1 MKHYR
6 VILLLMLLI
15 PVLSG
20 CNNGQ
25 MLSDMTIVQSM
36 AVDRV
41 GRDISVTLEYLN
53 LSKSTGAT
61 DSISNNITADV
72 SGRGSNLSD
81 SIFSASSS
89 LSKST
94 FFGQNKVIVFGME
107 YARHDLSKGM
117 DYLLRSADSRPD
129 VFVAISDTTAEEI
142 VKNKEMGARIPAQS
156 LYDLISKL
164 DDDGIGVSV
173 SVYDLLNF
181 YSDPTADMF
190 APVLHSGKSSVSC
203 RGIAVFRD
211 NEYALTLD
219 GNQPLGFNFIFG
231 RVKAGTMNVKSA
243 DMGIIGI
250 ALNDSNSKCRVYVV
264 DDNIYFD
271 CKINVKFVL
280 NDIEKGTTVSV
291 DKAQIEQ
298 IENLVSNAICGYCRD
313 AFFACTSAGCDP
325 FCVGRYLSRYDADIY
340 EFYKQDWH
348 RYITTVQPRIS
359 VNSRLIQVNDNSVR
373 D

>member
-1 MKHYR
+1 MKKSR
-6 VILLLMLLI
+6 IIALSLALI
-15 PVLSG
+15 PLFSG
-20 CNNGQ
+20 CSNGQ

-41 GRDISVTLEYLN
+41 GQDTSVTLEYLN

-61 DSISNNITADV
+61 DSISDNITADV
-72 SGRGSNLSD
+72 SGKGGNLSD

-129 VFVAISDTTAEEI
+129 VFVAISDTTGEDI
-142 VKNKEMGARIPAQS
+142 VKNKELGARIPAQS

-190 APVLHSGKSSVSC
+190 APVLHSGKNSVSC
-203 RGIAVFRD
+203 TGIAVFRD
-211 NEYALTLD
+211 NEYTLTLD
-219 GNQPLGFNFIFG
+219 SKQSQGFNYIFG
-231 RVKAGTMNVKSA
+231 KVKAGTMNVKS
-243 DMGIIGI
+243 DSMGTIGVVV
-250 ALNDSNSKCRVYVV
+250 NKSNSKCRVYVV
-264 DDNIYFD
+264 DDNIYFE
-271 CKINVKFVL
+271 CKIGVKFVL

-291 DKAQIEQ
+291 GKAQIEQ
-298 IENLVSNAICGYCRD
+298 IENLVSKAIYRYCMD
-313 AFFACTSAGCDP
+313 AFLACTTAGCDP
-325 FCVGRYLSRYDADIY
+325 FLVGRYLSRYDADIY
-340 EFYKQDWH
+340 DFYKQDWH
-348 RYITTVQPRIS
+348 RYITTVQPKIS
-359 VNSRLIQVNDNSVR
+359 VNSRLIQVNDNSMR
-373 D
+373 G